1 MDVWRKP
8 GMKETKPPEL
18 SGFRRFMQIAAVF
31 IFGMVIGS
39 IVYNVIYQTSY
50 NMLWIQNKDLK
61 IQLDQAE
68 ENIRTLKKYNK
79 RSTVIKEIKVRVE
92 ERDPPLDSLAVK
104 EVAQQL
110 HDELEVL
117 RGRSIFEIDTDAKM
131 ARTLLNRK
139 IYLVR
144 EKEYSIQIKTMLVSE
159 GVLQVWVDMR
169 PYVRL

>member
-1 MDVWRKP
+1 MTEEAKRPKL
-8 GMKETKPPEL
+8 T
-18 SGFRRFMQIAAVF
+18 GFRRFMQFTAVF

-50 NMLWIQNKDLK
+50 NLLWIQNKDLT
-61 IQLDQAE
+61 IQLHQAE
-68 ENIRTLKKYNK
+68 EDIRTLKKYNN

-104 EVAQQL
+104 EVAEQL
-110 HDELEVL
+110 HNELEVL
-117 RGRSIFEIDTDAKM
+117 RGRNIFDIDSDAKM

-139 IYLVR
+139 IYVVR
-144 EKEYSIQIKTMLVSE
+144 DKEYSIQIKTMLVSD

-169 PYVRL
+169 PYIRL

>member
-1 MDVWRKP
+1 M
-8 GMKETKPPEL
+8 
-18 SGFRRFMQIAAVF
+18 
-31 IFGMVIGS
+31 
-39 IVYNVIYQTSY
+39 
-50 NMLWIQNKDLK
+50 
-61 IQLDQAE
+61 
-68 ENIRTLKKYNK
+68 
-79 RSTVIKEIKVRVE
+79 E